1 MGIFISILLFL
12 SGCNSNAKKIAPF
25 TTKRSLTNKAVEAK
39 KYCIENNFDTTYCIL
54 IDMQIPSGKFRFF
67 VWSFKTSTIL
77 DQGLCSHGS
86 CGNIDLPEGKELPY
100 FTNQPNSLC
109 SSLGKYKI
117 GKRGWSNYGVHIN
130 YKLHGLEQTNS
141 NAFNRVIVLHS
152 FDKLQ
157 NEEIYPAKAIESW
170 GCPAIS
176 NQLLTRVD
184 QRLSKTEQPVLM
196 WIFN

>member
-12 SGCNSNAKKIAPF
+12 AGCNSNVKKTPPLKINQ
-25 TTKRSLTNKAVEAK
+25 RLVSKAIEAK

-54 IDMQIPSGKFRFF
+54 VDMQIPSGKFRFF
-67 VWSFKTSTIL
+67 VWSFKTSEPL

-86 CGNIDLPEGKELPY
+86 CGNIDLPEDEELPY

-117 GKRGWSNYGVHIN
+117 GKRGWSNYGIHVN
-130 YKLHGLEQTNS
+130 YKLHGLEKTNS

-152 FDKLQ
+152 FNELEDK
-157 NEEIYPAKAIESW
+157 EIYPAEAMESW
-170 GCPAIS
+170 GCPAVS

-184 QRLSKTEQPVLM
+184 ERLSKKEQPVLM